1 VPAPAAAKAQ
11 SAREREAAQVAR
23 LDQVIAPL
31 RDYAVSEADATKI
44 RDAVAALAADNV
56 AKAAELKAGVSD
68 PLGRKLIDWYRL
80 RAGHGEA
87 AEYRAFLDENPDWP
101 SRNVLVRRMEE
112 ILFTEGGSTDAIAA
126 YFKNGE
132 PQSPA
137 GQAVLASV
145 HLAHGET
152 DTAKALASKIWREHD
167 LSADL
172 ERGFLARFGS
182 LLTEEDH
189 KWRLDRLLVDDLR
202 WKSERSERAALAR
215 RVIPLLS
222 KAEQSKAEARL
233 AVFLRSGGGKSHLKT
248 GAQSATTDWGLVFH
262 RIQQLRRAEKL
273 EEAAKLMLGA
283 PTDAK
288 VVVNL
293 DDWWTERQHL
303 AYLALKTNKPKL
315 AYELVLDPG
324 PLSVNALN
332 EQSFMAGWI
341 ALRFLKDAD
350 AAEKH
355 FIAYTRTADGPLGRA
370 KSNYWLGR
378 AAEAKGD
385 GAKAAEA
392 YRAAARQIDTFHGL
406 LAMQKLEPGRRAL
419 SIEPPAEPT
428 PAQIARL
435 TGLDAA
441 KATALAHKAGLSRT
455 VTRVFLRQ
463 LATLEDSEGW
473 SAMVAHLARAIGD
486 TQTAVRVGKAAIA
499 RGHNLIY
506 YSYPVHALP
515 EYKPLRPP
523 PETAFLL
530 GLARQETEFDGTIVS
545 GAGARGILQ
554 VMKVTANHVCR
565 DYKIKCSHDRLLTDG
580 AYNTMIAS
588 AYVAD
593 RMAEFS
599 GSYVLGLSSYN
610 AGPGRTRQWI
620 REFGDPRK
628 DGVDPID
635 WIERIPIQETRSY
648 VAKVLSNIQIYRARL
663 GEEATALR
671 LDEDLARARE
681 ASLPLRRGQKG
692 GLTDTATSGD

>member
-1 VPAPAAAKAQ
+1 
-11 SAREREAAQVAR
+11 
-23 LDQVIAPL
+23 
-31 RDYAVSEADATKI
+31 
-44 RDAVAALAADNV
+44 
-56 AKAAELKAGVSD
+56 
-68 PLGRKLIDWYRL
+68 
-80 RAGHGEA
+80 
-87 AEYRAFLDENPDWP
+87 
-101 SRNVLVRRMEE
+101 
-112 ILFTEGGSTDAIAA
+112 
-126 YFKNGE
+126 
-132 PQSPA
+132 
-137 GQAVLASV
+137 
-145 HLAHGET
+145 
-152 DTAKALASKIWREHD
+152 
-167 LSADL
+167 
-172 ERGFLARFGS
+172 
-182 LLTEEDH
+182 
-189 KWRLDRLLVDDLR
+189 
-202 WKSERSERAALAR
+202 
-215 RVIPLLS
+215 
-222 KAEQSKAEARL
+222 
-233 AVFLRSGGGKSHLKT
+233 
-248 GAQSATTDWGLVFH
+248 
-262 RIQQLRRAEKL
+262 
-273 EEAAKLMLGA
+273 
-283 PTDAK
+283 
-288 VVVNL
+288 
-293 DDWWTERQHL
+293 
-303 AYLALKTNKPKL
+303 
-315 AYELVLDPG
+315 
-324 PLSVNALN
+324 
-332 EQSFMAGWI
+332 
-341 ALRFLKDAD
+341 
-350 AAEKH
+350 
-355 FIAYTRTADGPLGRA
+355 LGRA
-370 KSNYWLGR
+370 KSHYWLGR
-378 AAEAKGD
+378 TQEAKGD

-406 LAMQKLEPGRRAL
+406 LAVQKLEPGRHAIN
-419 SIEPPAEPT
+419 IEPPAEPT

-435 TGLDAA
+435 IGLDAA
-441 KATALAHKAGLSRT
+441 KAAAIAHKAGLSRT
-455 VTRVFLRQ
+455 VIRVFLRH